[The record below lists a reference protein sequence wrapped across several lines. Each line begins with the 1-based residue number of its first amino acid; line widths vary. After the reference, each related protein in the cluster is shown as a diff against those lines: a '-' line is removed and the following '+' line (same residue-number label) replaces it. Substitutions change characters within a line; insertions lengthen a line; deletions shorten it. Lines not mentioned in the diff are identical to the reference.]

1 LPPDQTPQKP
11 SRLSTLFRLHP
22 DIQATLSSNPDDY
35 SPITSRSRIASLRY
49 ALAGWLYMLRYQK
62 NVRIQIVATALVFI
76 VGLWVRIEPLGWA
89 ILILTILANWM
100 AEFLNAAI
108 EAVVNVAS
116 PGIHPMA
123 RVSKDVA
130 AAASLLAAVAA
141 VIIGVL
147 ILGPP
152 LIQKVSPLL
161 VQFLLTH

>member
-35 SPITSRSRIASLRY
+35 SPITSRSRMASLRY